1 MKKEILAKA
10 QLLEP
15 ALRIG
20 KSGLTEN
27 VIEEIK
33 LQLKKRKL
41 IKVKLLKS
49 FISSKDRKKIA
60 GEIAQRTDSKLVQ
73 QIGFVVVLY
82 KEEVENG

>member
-10 QLLEP
+10 KLLEP
-15 ALRIG
+15 VLRVG

-49 FISSKDRKKIA
+49 FIASKDRKKIA
-60 GEIAQRTDSKLVQ
+60 GEIAQRTDSKIVQ